1 MRKLGR
7 RSHARSTIASN
18 EKQAGAL
25 ICPALPFDI
34 ECNIVNLMKIS
45 YLDGPRLSRA
55 LTAGSQ
61 TLIQNSASLDAI
73 NVFPVPDGDTGT
85 NMASTVRAI
94 TSSLAAFRP
103 KNAGSVLKRAAQ
115 SALAGARGNSGAIL
129 AQFFSALAEEL
140 QHDAR
145 IGAKRLANAA
155 VSAAEKTRR
164 ALSIPKEGTILT
176 VLHDWAHAMH
186 EKAQQSDDIL
196 HVFIA
201 AYESA
206 KASLARTRNMLPEM
220 KRAGVVDAGA
230 KGFVHMLEGIVQLI
244 RSGSLKEA
252 ARADKSLQASTG
264 AMLDFQAPNDV
275 DVLLASSDSQFRYC
289 TEALVHGEGL
299 DLDAIRTQ
307 LSQYGDSVV
316 VAGTES
322 LAKIHV
328 HTDAPYQVFDFLDSQ
343 GLVDSHKVDDM
354 ELQKLLAHRAQ
365 LAGQNQRAAA
375 TEKPQTCAIVTD
387 TGCDLPEAFLFEHG
401 VIKVP
406 ALITIDGKTRPD
418 GPALDIRAMHR
429 LMREHPDFSM
439 STSQP
444 TDAAFSRAF
453 AIAAGHSNE
462 ILYIGLTAALSGTFQ
477 AGVRAATSLFR
488 GSAAPAGQTGQDG
501 RTERA
506 GYTEQTGQTERSPQ
520 TPPHFVAFDSRTVTA
535 AQGILTSRAVEMAEH
550 GLSAGEIARAL
561 ETLRDRMVFF
571 VAVRNLSSLIRS
583 GRLHGVKSVI
593 LRKFGLRPLLTT
605 NKEGKAETAGIYAG
619 EKNTVSALLSRI
631 KKAFSAGS
639 RAELHISHVDA
650 PEEAQKLADLC
661 AAYLHPESKIVIS
674 EMGPVL
680 ASLAWLGAIS
690 VAGLPESVPKL
701 V

>member
-1 MRKLGR
+1 
-7 RSHARSTIASN
+7 
-18 EKQAGAL
+18 
-25 ICPALPFDI
+25 
-34 ECNIVNLMKIS
+34 MKIS

-55 LTAGSQ
+55 LTAGSK

-94 TSSLAAFRP
+94 TSSLATFRP

-145 IGAKRLANAA
+145 IGAKRLADAA
-155 VSAAEKTRR
+155 VTAAEKTRR

-230 KGFVHMLEGIVQLI
+230 KGFVHMLEGIVHLI
-244 RSGSLKEA
+244 KSGSLKEA
-252 ARADKSLQASTG
+252 ARADKIQQASAG
-264 AMLDFQAPNDV
+264 AILDFQAPNDI
-275 DVLLASSDSQFRYC
+275 DALSASSDSQFRYC
-289 TEALVHGEGL
+289 TEALVQGEGL
-299 DLDAIRTQ
+299 DLDVIRTQ

-365 LAGQNQRAAA
+365 LTGQNQRTA

-387 TGCDLPEAFLFEHG
+387 TGCDLPEAYLFDHG
-401 VIKVP
+401 IIKVP

-429 LMREHPDFSM
+429 LMRERPDFSM

-453 AIAAGHSNE
+453 AIASAHAGE
-462 ILYIGLTAALSGTFQ
+462 VLYIGLTSALSGTFQ

-488 GSAAPAGQTGQDG
+488 GGQNGRAESTNRSGQAGQ
-501 RTERA
+501 
-506 GYTEQTGQTERSPQ
+506 SPQ
-520 TPPHFVAFDSRTVTA
+520 TPPNFVAFDSRTVTA
-535 AQGILTSRAVEMAEH
+535 AQGILTSRAVEMAEQ
-550 GLSAGEIARAL
+550 GFSASEIARAL
-561 ETLRDRMVFF
+561 ETLRQRLVFF
-571 VAVRNLSSLIRS
+571 VAVPNLSSLVRS

-631 KKAFSAGS
+631 KKAFPAGS
-639 RAELHISHVDA
+639 RVELHISHVDA

-661 AAYLHPESKIVIS
+661 AAYMHPESKIVIS

-680 ASLAWLGAIS
+680 ASLAWLGAIAI
-690 VAGLPESVPKL
+690 AGLPLESGSHL
-701 V
+701 Q

>member
-1 MRKLGR
+1 MQKLAR
-7 RSHARSTIASN
+7 RSDTRSTIVPN
-18 EKQAGAL
+18 ERHAGAL

-34 ECNIVNLMKIS
+34 ECNIVNSMKIS
-45 YLDGPRLSRA
+45 YLDGHRLSRA
-55 LTAGSQ
+55 LTAGSKS
-61 TLIQNSASLDAI
+61 LIQNSAGLDAI

-94 TSSLAAFRP
+94 TSSLASFRP

-145 IGAKRLANAA
+145 INAKRLANAA
-155 VSAAEKTRR
+155 VFAAEKTRR

-196 HVFIA
+196 HIFIA

-230 KGFVHMLEGIVQLI
+230 KGFMHMLEGIVQLI
-244 RSGSLKEA
+244 RSGSIRETTRTGKDLQV
-252 ARADKSLQASTG
+252 SLE
-264 AMLDFQAPNDV
+264 AMLDSPASNDI
-275 DVLLASSDSQFRYC
+275 DVLSDSSDSQFRYC

-299 DLDAIRTQ
+299 DLDAIRMR
-307 LSQYGDSVV
+307 LSQYGDSIV

-328 HTDAPYQVFDFLDSQ
+328 HTDAPYRVFDFLDSQ

-354 ELQKLLAHRAQ
+354 ELQKHLAQRAR
-365 LAGQNQRAAA
+365 LADRSQRAAA
-375 TEKPQTCAIVTD
+375 IEKRQTCAIVTD
-387 TGCDLPEAFLFEHG
+387 TGCDLPDAFLFEHG

-418 GPALDIRAMHR
+418 GPALDTRAMHR
-429 LMREHPDFSM
+429 LMKERPAFSM

-444 TDAAFSRAF
+444 TDTAFSRAF
-453 AIAAGHSNE
+453 AIASAHADE
-462 ILYIGLTAALSGTFQ
+462 VLYIGLTSALSGTFQ
-477 AGVRAATSLFR
+477 AGVRAAASLFHE
-488 GSAAPAGQTGQDG
+488 STAPAERTRRDTRRETPG
-501 RTERA
+501 RTA
-506 GYTEQTGQTERSPQ
+506 QTGQTERSPHAPQ
-520 TPPHFVAFDSRTVTA
+520 NFLAFDSRTVTA
-535 AQGILTSRAVEMAEH
+535 AQGILTSRAVEMAER
-550 GLSAGEIARAL
+550 GLSASEIVGVL

-571 VAVRNLSSLIRS
+571 IAVRDLSSLIRS
-583 GRLHGVKSVI
+583 GRLHGVKSLI
-593 LRKFGLRPLLTT
+593 LRKFGLRPILTT

-631 KKAFSAGS
+631 KKAFPAGS

-650 PEEAQKLADLC
+650 EGDAQKLAGLC

-690 VAGLPESVPKL
+690 VAALPVSVPKL